1 MKQLTLLLFL
11 LPLFIFSCA
20 QSTKPKLKDWHLLD
34 FDKDGYRGISLNQ
47 AYELL
52 KGKKSKTVLIAVIDS
67 GIDTLQDD
75 IKDQFWQNPGEIPGN
90 KIDDD
95 KNGLVDDVMG
105 WNFLGGPSGENL
117 SVSVPEAYRTY
128 HRFKNDF
135 EKKSLKNIPNEQQ
148 YVFSEWK
155 RAEKIIDVAWEKAK
169 KEVKEVRENFS
180 IITATSRFLMKHL
193 NKVVFTRT
201 DIVPAA
207 GNDSLG
213 YCMSVWKS
221 IFNTKDFSNADFIK
235 DYERYLKQQEDA
247 ITQKTTP
254 PTPYR
259 DNLLQDNGYDIT
271 KVVYGNSNLQT
282 HSGYHGTSMSGVIG
296 ATRNNGKGIDGIADN
311 VKIMMLRAALGS
323 DEYDKDVALA
333 IRYAVDHG
341 AQVINMSFGKPVSPD
356 KKWVDDAIKY
366 AQEKDVVLVH
376 GSGNDAKN
384 TDVDFFYPNAFYL
397 DGSRMPH
404 FINVGASGDYS
415 NGGLA
420 ADFTNY
426 GKKMVDIFAPGVD
439 VHCSIAN
446 NGTQEASGTSLSS
459 PIVAGI
465 AALLRSY
472 YPRLT
477 APQVVEIILASGIYI
492 EESVALPGNSSK
504 KIAFDKL
511 SETGKIV
518 NACKAVKLAQ
528 EKYGN

>member
-1 MKQLTLLLFL
+1 MKQLCLLFLL

-20 QSTKPKLKDWHLLD
+20 QNIKPKIKDWHLLD

-52 KGKKSKTVLIAVIDS
+52 KGKKSKTVLVAVIDS

-75 IKDQFWQNPGEIPGN
+75 IKDQFWQNPAEIPGN

-105 WNFLGGPSGENL
+105 WNFLGSPTGENL
-117 SVSVPEAYRTY
+117 SVSVPEPYRTY

-135 EKKSLKNIPNEQQ
+135 EKKSLKNIPAEQQ
-148 YVFSEWK
+148 YVYSEWK
-155 RAEKIIDVAWEKAK
+155 RAEKIIDEAYEKAK
-169 KEVKEVRENFS
+169 REISVLKQNFAVIS
-180 IITATSRFLMKHL
+180 ATSEYLMRHF
-193 NKVVFTRT
+193 NKASFTRA
-201 DIVPAA
+201 DIVPSDT
-207 GNDSLG
+207 NDSLG
-213 YCMSVWKS
+213 YSLKVWKS
-221 IFNTKDFSNADFIK
+221 LFNDKNFSNNDFVK
-235 DYERYLKQQEDA
+235 DYERYLKQQEEA
-247 ITQKTTP
+247 ITNKTTP
-254 PTPYR
+254 PIPYR

-271 KVVYGNSNLQT
+271 KVAYGNTNLQT

-311 VKIMMLRAALGS
+311 VKIMMLRAALGT

-384 TDVDFFYPNAFYL
+384 IDVDFFYPHAYYL

-415 NGGLA
+415 NGGLTA
-420 ADFTNY
+420 SFTNY
-426 GKKMVDIFAPGVD
+426 GKKMVDLFAPGVD

-472 YPRLT
+472 YPHLT
-477 APQVVEIILASGIYI
+477 APQVVEILKASGTTIN
-492 EESVALPGNSSK
+492 EDVALPGNGEK
-504 KIAFDKL
+504 KIGFDKL

-518 NACKAVKLAQ
+518 NACNAVKMAQ